1 MKTFSSLILSV
12 LLFISACSD
21 TGDTTNTLT
30 SSEEAQGWK
39 LLFDGKTLDNW
50 HAYNHGKQKSEWMV
64 VDGTIICDPASSDRA
79 GDLTS
84 DKEYENYDLMFDW
97 KLPEN
102 GNSGVF
108 INVLEV
114 DTLTAAWFT
123 GPEYQLLDSAHKDYQ
138 LPLKR
143 AGCLYGISPLKNA
156 VDMNGSGEW
165 NHSRIEQNNGLVKF
179 FLNGVQTAE
188 MDFKSEEWRTLVA
201 NSGFKVTPEFGKRT
215 RGRIVLQNWATG
227 VNFRNIKIRE
237 LP

>member
-1 MKTFSSLILSV
+1 MKTVFSSILS
-12 LLFISACSD
+12 LLLLMSACSD
-21 TGDTTNTLT
+21 SHNKANRLT
-30 SSEEAQGWK
+30 ASEEAQGWK
-39 LLFDGKTLDNW
+39 LLFDGKTLENW
-50 HAYNHGKQKSEWMV
+50 HAYNHGKQKSEWAV
-64 VDGTIICDPASSDRA
+64 VDGTIFCDPASADRA

-84 DKEYENYDLMFDW
+84 DAEYENYDLVFDW

-156 VDMNGSGEW
+156 VDMKGSGQW
-165 NHSRIEQNNGLVKF
+165 NHSRIVQNNGLVKF
-179 FLNGVQTAE
+179 FSMGYKQQKWILNPKNGAI
-188 MDFKSEEWRTLVA
+188 L
-201 NSGFKVTPEFGKRT
+201 
-215 RGRIVLQNWATG
+215 
-227 VNFRNIKIRE
+227 
-237 LP
+237 LPIAGLK